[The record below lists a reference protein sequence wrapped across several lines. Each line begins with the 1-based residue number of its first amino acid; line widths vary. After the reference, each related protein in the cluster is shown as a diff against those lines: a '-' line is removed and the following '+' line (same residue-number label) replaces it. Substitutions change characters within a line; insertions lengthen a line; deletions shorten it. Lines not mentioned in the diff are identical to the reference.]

1 MRRLR
6 CALTAALVGF
16 AYLLRVAAAQAESSV
31 QPPAPPSAAVAPSAA
46 VPPSQAVAPSEAVPP
61 SGAVL
66 PAPQRLEGFEL
77 LASVGYGVATTKILD
92 LELQPNGTSFGLD
105 VGYTFRP
112 GFRVGGVVG
121 YGLGRTIK
129 QHHEAAVGDDF
140 DFAADSS
147 TLNIASSLGWDVPLF
162 FLVLRYTVNLGVT
175 VMWWDFGGVPPKL
188 IFRNIA
194 ATSPTVGVFVAPGLT
209 LLWRHDL
216 LQCGL
221 GFDYIV
227 QSNGAIPPSFLGELL
242 VGVKL

>member
-6 CALTAALVGF
+6 CALTPALVGIS
-16 AYLLRVAAAQAESSV
+16 YLLRVAAAQAEPSV
-31 QPPAPPSAAVAPSAA
+31 QPPALPSAAVAPSAA
-46 VPPSQAVAPSEAVPP
+46 VPPSEAVPP
-61 SGAVL
+61 SGAVP

-77 LASVGYGVATTKILD
+77 L
-92 LELQPNGTSFGLD
+92 TSFGLD

-121 YGLGRTIK
+121 YGLGRTVK
-129 QHHEAAVGDDF
+129 QHHEAVVGDAF
-140 DFAADSS
+140 DFTADSS

-162 FLVLRYTVNLGVT
+162 FLVLRYTVNMGVT

-194 ATSPTVGVFVAPGLT
+194 TTSPTVGVFVAPGLT

-227 QSNGAIPPSFLGELL
+227 QSNGAIPPTFLGELL